1 MAAEATFV
9 LRAVDAT
16 KQAFASV
23 QNSLQR
29 MTNSAQKLTSAFG
42 VGLGVAGIGMM
53 AKSVLDLGGKL
64 NDLSIEAGMTTDS
77 FQGLAYAN
85 LQNGLAFEQT
95 AKAAENLRSK
105 IQDAVSGNES
115 AIKSFQALNLTGE
128 GLRALSINKQW
139 EVIAISLANAT
150 DKQAAY
156 NAIAD
161 IFGAKIGP
169 KMKET
174 LDQIATSGFEE
185 ISRGFDSIKL
195 SEKDIKNIDRAGD
208 SFQIMFSKVKTYAAS
223 AFVGA
228 QNSLEK
234 FLTELQRSS
243 MRIRP
248 QGLLIGPMLQ
258 EGLPAPTV
266 RGIAEEDKAAMAKV
280 VSDRLDSEQN
290 ERSAREVQN
299 RILLNEKLKKT
310 FKSVSDAVDKINEDQ
325 KKQGEELTAS
335 VSPALEK
342 YTKELERLD
351 LLLKAKIIDDETHN
365 ALIGIAGAKFSEAS
379 GPIEDMASRLGEA
392 NEQAKKAI
400 PAMSELGRM
409 SNNAG
414 SIIAQGFED
423 AILSGQKLQDVIKG
437 IGRDLLRMVFQ
448 QTITQPLAA
457 GISGALQGMFRAN
470 GGPVSAN
477 SPYVVGE
484 RGPELFVPRAS
495 GSIVSNSNM
504 NQGGGST
511 GPSINVNYNIAAG
524 VTRNELGPILEQER
538 RRLKAEIPD
547 MVRRGGAYRSA
558 FA

>member
-1 MAAEATFV
+1 
-9 LRAVDAT
+9 
-16 KQAFASV
+16 
-23 QNSLQR
+23 
-29 MTNSAQKLTSAFG
+29 
-42 VGLGVAGIGMM
+42 MM
-53 AKSVLDLGGKL
+53 VKSVLDLGGKL

-105 IQDAVSGNES
+105 IQDAVSGNEA
-115 AIKSFQALNLTGE
+115 AIKSFEALNLTGE
-128 GLRALSINKQW
+128 GLRALSIDKQW

-174 LDQIATSGFEE
+174 LSQIAAVGFDE
-185 ISRGFDSIKL
+185 ISKGFDSIKL
-195 SEKDIKNIDRAGD
+195 TDREIKNIDRAGD
-208 SFQIMFSKVKTYAAS
+208 SFQVMFAKVKAGAAS

-228 QNSLEK
+228 QNYLEK
-234 FLTELQRSS
+234 FLTEMERSR

-248 QGLLIGPMLQ
+248 EGLLIGPMLQ
-258 EGLPAPTV
+258 EGTPTPTV
-266 RGIAEEDKAAMAKV
+266 KAISEEDKSAMEA
-280 VSDRLDSEQN
+280 
-290 ERSAREVQN
+290 
-299 RILLNEKLKKT
+299 
-310 FKSVSDAVDKINEDQ
+310 
-325 KKQGEELTAS
+325 
-335 VSPALEK
+335 
-342 YTKELERLD
+342 
-351 LLLKAKIIDDETHN
+351 AKIDAEAAKFAVEHAKTADVSEDRTSRMMRASNDLQAIRNANLQKYEQTISSIRSPLQIYMEEIERITKLEETQGMTAEN
-365 ALIGIAGAKFSEAS
+365 AAKALGVAGAAYAS
-379 GPIEDMASRLGEA
+379 AAGDAEDMASRILAA
-392 NEQAKKAI
+392 NENANKAI
-400 PAMSELGRM
+400 PAMSQLAIM
-409 SNNAG
+409 SENAG

-423 AILSGQKLQDVIKG
+423 AILSGEKLQNVLKAV
-437 IGRDLLRMVFQ
+437 GRDLLRLVFQ

-504 NQGGGST
+504 NQGGGSA

>member
-16 KQAFASV
+16 KQAFANV

-53 AKSVLDLGGKL
+53 VKSVLDLGGKL

-105 IQDAVSGNES
+105 IQDAVSGNEA
-115 AIKSFQALNLTGE
+115 AIKSFEALNLTGE
-128 GLRALSINKQW
+128 GLRALSIDKQW

-174 LDQIATSGFEE
+174 LSQIAAVGFDE
-185 ISRGFDSIKL
+185 ISKGFDSIKL
-195 SEKDIKNIDRAGD
+195 TDREIKNIDRAGD
-208 SFQIMFSKVKTYAAS
+208 SFQVMFAKVKAGAAS

-228 QNSLEK
+228 QNYLEK
-234 FLTELQRSS
+234 FLTEMERSR

-248 QGLLIGPMLQ
+248 EGLLIGPMLQ
-258 EGLPAPTV
+258 EGTPTPTV
-266 RGIAEEDKAAMAKV
+266 KAISEEDKSAMEA
-280 VSDRLDSEQN
+280 
-290 ERSAREVQN
+290 
-299 RILLNEKLKKT
+299 
-310 FKSVSDAVDKINEDQ
+310 
-325 KKQGEELTAS
+325 
-335 VSPALEK
+335 
-342 YTKELERLD
+342 
-351 LLLKAKIIDDETHN
+351 AKIDAEAAKFAVEHAKTADVSEDRTSRMMRATNDLQAIRNANLQKYEQTISSIRSPLQIYMEEIERITKLEETQGMTAEN
-365 ALIGIAGAKFSEAS
+365 AAKALGVAGAAYAS
-379 GPIEDMASRLGEA
+379 AAGDAEDMASRILAA
-392 NEQAKKAI
+392 NENANKAI
-400 PAMSELGRM
+400 PAMSQLAIM
-409 SNNAG
+409 SENAG

-423 AILSGQKLQDVIKG
+423 AILSGEKLQNVLKAV
-437 IGRDLLRMVFQ
+437 GRDLLRLVFQ

-457 GISGALQGMFRAN
+457 GISGALQGIFRAN

-504 NQGGGST
+504 NQGGGSA

>member
-16 KQAFASV
+16 KQAFANV

-53 AKSVLDLGGKL
+53 VKSVLDLGGKL

-105 IQDAVSGNES
+105 IQDAVSGNDA
-115 AIKSFQALNLTGE
+115 AIKSFEALNLTGE
-128 GLRALSINKQW
+128 GLRALSIDKQW

-174 LDQIATSGFEE
+174 LSQIAAVGFDE
-185 ISRGFDSIKL
+185 ISKGFDSIKL
-195 SEKDIKNIDRAGD
+195 TDREIKNIDRAGD
-208 SFQIMFSKVKTYAAS
+208 SFQVMFAKVKAGAAS

-228 QNSLEK
+228 QNYLEK
-234 FLTELQRSS
+234 FLTEMERSR

-248 QGLLIGPMLQ
+248 EGLLIGPMLQ

-266 RGIAEEDKAAMAKV
+266 KAISEEDKSAMEA
-280 VSDRLDSEQN
+280 
-290 ERSAREVQN
+290 
-299 RILLNEKLKKT
+299 
-310 FKSVSDAVDKINEDQ
+310 
-325 KKQGEELTAS
+325 
-335 VSPALEK
+335 
-342 YTKELERLD
+342 
-351 LLLKAKIIDDETHN
+351 AKIDAEAAKFAVEHAKTADVSEDRTSRMMRASNDLQAIRNANLQKYEQTISSIRSPLQIYMEEIERITKLEETQGMTVEN
-365 ALIGIAGAKFSEAS
+365 AAQALGIAGAAYASAS
-379 GPIEDMASRLGEA
+379 GDVEDMSTRILAA
-392 NEQAKKAI
+392 NENANKAI
-400 PAMSELGRM
+400 PAMSQLAIM
-409 SNNAG
+409 SDNAG

-423 AILSGQKLQDVIKG
+423 AILSGEKLQEVIKG

-448 QTITQPLAA
+448 QTITAPLAKGIGNVIA
-457 GISGALQGMFRAN
+457 GLPFMAM

-477 SPYVVGE
+477 SPYIVGE
-484 RGPELFVPRAS
+484 KGPELFVPRAS

-504 NQGGGST
+504 NQGGGSA
-511 GPSINVNYNIAAG
+511 GSLINVNYNIAAG
-524 VTRNELGPILEQER
+524 VTRNELAPILEQER

>member
-16 KQAFASV
+16 KQAFANV

-29 MTNSAQKLTSAFG
+29 MTNSAQKLTAAFG

-53 AKSVLDLGGKL
+53 VKSVLDLGGKL

-105 IQDAVSGNES
+105 IQDAVSGNEA
-115 AIKSFQALNLTGE
+115 AIKSFEALNLTGE
-128 GLRALSINKQW
+128 GLRALSIDKQW

-174 LDQIATSGFEE
+174 LSQIAVVGFDE
-185 ISRGFDSIKL
+185 ISKGFDSIKL
-195 SEKDIKNIDRAGD
+195 TDKEIKNIDRAGD
-208 SFQIMFSKVKTYAAS
+208 SFQVMFAKVKAGAAS

-228 QNSLEK
+228 QNYLEK
-234 FLTELQRSS
+234 FLTEMERSR

-248 QGLLIGPMLQ
+248 EGLLIGPMLQ
-258 EGLPAPTV
+258 EGTPTPTV
-266 RGIAEEDKAAMAKV
+266 KAISEEDKSAMEA
-280 VSDRLDSEQN
+280 
-290 ERSAREVQN
+290 
-299 RILLNEKLKKT
+299 
-310 FKSVSDAVDKINEDQ
+310 
-325 KKQGEELTAS
+325 
-335 VSPALEK
+335 
-342 YTKELERLD
+342 
-351 LLLKAKIIDDETHN
+351 AKIDAEAAKFAVEHAKTADVSEDRTSRMMRASNDLQAIRNANLQKYEQTISSIRSPLQIYMEEIERITKLEETQGMTAEN
-365 ALIGIAGAKFSEAS
+365 AAKALGVAGAAYAS
-379 GPIEDMASRLGEA
+379 AAGDAEDMASRILAA
-392 NEQAKKAI
+392 NENANKAI
-400 PAMSELGRM
+400 PAMSQLAIM
-409 SNNAG
+409 SENAG

-423 AILSGQKLQDVIKG
+423 AILSGEKLQNVLKAV
-437 IGRDLLRMVFQ
+437 GRDLLRLVFQ

-504 NQGGGST
+504 NQGGGSA

>member
-16 KQAFASV
+16 KQAFANV

-53 AKSVLDLGGKL
+53 VKSVLDLGGKL

-105 IQDAVSGNES
+105 IQDAVSGNEA
-115 AIKSFQALNLTGE
+115 AIKSFEALNLTGE
-128 GLRALSINKQW
+128 GLRALSIDKQW

-174 LDQIATSGFEE
+174 LSQIAAVGFDE
-185 ISRGFDSIKL
+185 ISKGFDSIKL
-195 SEKDIKNIDRAGD
+195 TDREIKNIDRAGD
-208 SFQIMFSKVKTYAAS
+208 SFQVMFAKVKAGAAS

-228 QNSLEK
+228 QNYLEK
-234 FLTELQRSS
+234 FLTEMERSR

-248 QGLLIGPMLQ
+248 EGLLIGPMLQ
-258 EGLPAPTV
+258 EGTPTPTV
-266 RGIAEEDKAAMAKV
+266 KAISEEDKSAMEA
-280 VSDRLDSEQN
+280 
-290 ERSAREVQN
+290 
-299 RILLNEKLKKT
+299 
-310 FKSVSDAVDKINEDQ
+310 
-325 KKQGEELTAS
+325 
-335 VSPALEK
+335 
-342 YTKELERLD
+342 
-351 LLLKAKIIDDETHN
+351 AKIDAEAAKFAVEHAKTADVSEDRTSRMMRATNDLQAIRNANLQKYEQTISSIRSPLQIYMEEIERITKLEETQGMTAEN
-365 ALIGIAGAKFSEAS
+365 AAKALGVAGAAYAS
-379 GPIEDMASRLGEA
+379 AAGDAEDMASRILAA
-392 NEQAKKAI
+392 NENANKAI
-400 PAMSELGRM
+400 PAMSQLAIM
-409 SNNAG
+409 SENAG

-423 AILSGQKLQDVIKG
+423 AILSGEKLQNVLKAV
-437 IGRDLLRMVFQ
+437 GRDLLRLVFQ

-457 GISGALQGMFRAN
+457 GISGALQGIFRAN

-484 RGPELFVPRAS
+484 RGPELFIPNGS

-504 NQGGGST
+504 NQGGGSS
-511 GPSINVNYNIAAG
+511 GASINVNYNIAAG
-524 VTRNELGPILEQER
+524 VTRNELAPILEQER

>member
-115 AIKSFQALNLTGE
+115 AIKSFEALNLTGE
-128 GLRALSINKQW
+128 GLRALSIDKQW

-174 LDQIATSGFEE
+174 LSQIAAVGFDE
-185 ISRGFDSIKL
+185 ISKGFDSIKL
-195 SEKDIKNIDRAGD
+195 TDKEIKNIDRAGD
-208 SFQIMFSKVKTYAAS
+208 SFQVMFAKVKAGAAS

-228 QNSLEK
+228 QNYLEK
-234 FLTELQRSS
+234 FLTEMERSR

-248 QGLLIGPMLQ
+248 EGFLIGPMLE
-258 EGLPAPTV
+258 EGLPTPTV
-266 RGIAEEDKAAMAKV
+266 KAISPEDKSAMEA
-280 VSDRLDSEQN
+280 
-290 ERSAREVQN
+290 
-299 RILLNEKLKKT
+299 
-310 FKSVSDAVDKINEDQ
+310 
-325 KKQGEELTAS
+325 
-335 VSPALEK
+335 
-342 YTKELERLD
+342 
-351 LLLKAKIIDDETHN
+351 AKIDAEAARFAVEHAKTADVSEDRTSRMMKASNDLQAIRNANLQKYEQTISSIRSPLEIYMAEIERITKLEETQGMTAEN
-365 ALIGIAGAKFSEAS
+365 AAKALGIAGAAYAS
-379 GPIEDMASRLGEA
+379 AAGDVEDMSTRILAA
-392 NEQAKKAI
+392 NENANKTI
-400 PAMSELGRM
+400 PAMSQLAKI
-409 SNNAG
+409 SDDAG
-414 SIIAQGFED
+414 AIIAQGFED
-423 AILSGQKLQDVIKG
+423 AILSGEKLQDVLKA
-437 IGRDLLRMVFQ
+437 IGRDLLRLVFQ
-448 QTITQPLAA
+448 QTITQPLAS

>member
-16 KQAFASV
+16 KQAFANV

-29 MTNSAQKLTSAFG
+29 MTNSAQKLTAAFG

-53 AKSVLDLGGKL
+53 VKSVLDLGGKL

-105 IQDAVSGNES
+105 IQDAVSGNEA
-115 AIKSFQALNLTGE
+115 AIKSFEALNLTGE
-128 GLRALSINKQW
+128 GLRALSIDKQW

-174 LDQIATSGFEE
+174 LSQIAVVGFDE
-185 ISRGFDSIKL
+185 ISKGFDSIKL
-195 SEKDIKNIDRAGD
+195 TDKEIKNIDRAGD
-208 SFQIMFSKVKTYAAS
+208 SFQVMFAKVKAGAAS

-228 QNSLEK
+228 QNYLEK
-234 FLTELQRSS
+234 FLTEMERSR

-248 QGLLIGPMLQ
+248 EGLLIGPMLQ
-258 EGLPAPTV
+258 EGTPTPTV
-266 RGIAEEDKAAMAKV
+266 KAISEEDKSAMEA
-280 VSDRLDSEQN
+280 
-290 ERSAREVQN
+290 
-299 RILLNEKLKKT
+299 
-310 FKSVSDAVDKINEDQ
+310 
-325 KKQGEELTAS
+325 
-335 VSPALEK
+335 
-342 YTKELERLD
+342 
-351 LLLKAKIIDDETHN
+351 AKIDAEAAKFAVEHAKTADVSEDRTSRMMKAANDLQTIRNANLQKYEQTISSIRNPLEIYMAEIERITKLEETQGMTVEAAST
-365 ALIGIAGAKFSEAS
+365 ALGIAGAAYAS
-379 GPIEDMASRLGEA
+379 AAGDAEDMASRILAA
-392 NEQAKKAI
+392 NENANKAI
-400 PAMSELGRM
+400 PAMSHLAQM
-409 SNNAG
+409 SSDAG
-414 SIIAQGFED
+414 NIIALGFED
-423 AILSGQKLQDVIKG
+423 AILSGQKLQEVIKG

-448 QTITQPLAA
+448 QTITAPLAKGIGNVIA
-457 GISGALQGMFRAN
+457 GLPFMAN

-477 SPYVVGE
+477 SPYIVGE
-484 RGPELFVPRAS
+484 RGAELFVPHAS

-504 NQGGGST
+504 NQGGGSA
-511 GPSINVNYNIAAG
+511 GSSINVSYNIAAG
-524 VTRNELGPILEQER
+524 VTRNELAPILEQER

>member
-16 KQAFASV
+16 KQAFANV

-29 MTNSAQKLTSAFG
+29 MTNSAQKLTAAFG

-53 AKSVLDLGGKL
+53 VKSVLDLGGKL

-105 IQDAVSGNES
+105 IQDAVSGNEA
-115 AIKSFQALNLTGE
+115 AIKSFEALNLTGE
-128 GLRALSINKQW
+128 GLRALSIDKQW

-174 LDQIATSGFEE
+174 LSQIAAVGFDE
-185 ISRGFDSIKL
+185 ISKGFDSIKL
-195 SEKDIKNIDRAGD
+195 TDREIKNIDRAGD
-208 SFQIMFSKVKTYAAS
+208 SFQVMFAKVKAGAAS

-228 QNSLEK
+228 QNYLEK
-234 FLTELQRSS
+234 FLTEMERSR

-248 QGLLIGPMLQ
+248 EGLLIGPMLQ
-258 EGLPAPTV
+258 EGTPTPTV
-266 RGIAEEDKAAMAKV
+266 KAISEEDKSAMEA
-280 VSDRLDSEQN
+280 
-290 ERSAREVQN
+290 
-299 RILLNEKLKKT
+299 
-310 FKSVSDAVDKINEDQ
+310 
-325 KKQGEELTAS
+325 
-335 VSPALEK
+335 
-342 YTKELERLD
+342 
-351 LLLKAKIIDDETHN
+351 AKIDAEAAKFAVEHAKTADVSEDRTSRMMRASNDLQAIRNANLQKYEQTISSIRSPLQIYMEEIERITKLEETQGMTAEN
-365 ALIGIAGAKFSEAS
+365 AAKALGVAGAAYAS
-379 GPIEDMASRLGEA
+379 AAGDAEDMASRILAA
-392 NEQAKKAI
+392 NENANKAI
-400 PAMSELGRM
+400 PAMSQLAIM
-409 SNNAG
+409 SENAG

-423 AILSGQKLQDVIKG
+423 AILSGEKLQNVLKAV
-437 IGRDLLRMVFQ
+437 GRDLLRLVFQ

-504 NQGGGST
+504 NQGGGSA

>member
-16 KQAFASV
+16 KKAFANV

-29 MTNSAQKLTSAFG
+29 MTNSAQKLTAAFG

-53 AKSVLDLGGKL
+53 VKSVLDLGGKL

-105 IQDAVSGNES
+105 IQDAVSGNEA
-115 AIKSFQALNLTGE
+115 AIKSFEALNLTGE
-128 GLRALSINKQW
+128 GLRALSIDKQW

-174 LDQIATSGFEE
+174 LSQIAVVGFDE
-185 ISRGFDSIKL
+185 ISKGFDSIKL
-195 SEKDIKNIDRAGD
+195 TDKEIKNIDRAGD
-208 SFQIMFSKVKTYAAS
+208 SFQVMFAKVKAGAAS

-228 QNSLEK
+228 QNYLEK
-234 FLTELQRSS
+234 FLTEMERSR

-248 QGLLIGPMLQ
+248 EGLLIGPMLQ
-258 EGLPAPTV
+258 EGTPTPTV
-266 RGIAEEDKAAMAKV
+266 KAISEEDKSAMEA
-280 VSDRLDSEQN
+280 
-290 ERSAREVQN
+290 
-299 RILLNEKLKKT
+299 
-310 FKSVSDAVDKINEDQ
+310 
-325 KKQGEELTAS
+325 
-335 VSPALEK
+335 
-342 YTKELERLD
+342 
-351 LLLKAKIIDDETHN
+351 AKIDAEAAKFAVEHAKTADVSEDRTSRMMRASNDLQAIRNANLQKYEQTISSIRSPLQIYMEEIERITKLEETQGMTAEN
-365 ALIGIAGAKFSEAS
+365 AAKALGVAGAAYAS
-379 GPIEDMASRLGEA
+379 AAGDAEDMASRILAA
-392 NEQAKKAI
+392 NENANKAI
-400 PAMSELGRM
+400 PAMSQLAIM
-409 SNNAG
+409 SENAG

-423 AILSGQKLQDVIKG
+423 AILSGEKLQNVLKAV
-437 IGRDLLRMVFQ
+437 GRDLLRLVFQ

-504 NQGGGST
+504 NQGGGSA

>member
-16 KQAFASV
+16 KQAFANV

-53 AKSVLDLGGKL
+53 VKSVLDLGGKL

-105 IQDAVSGNES
+105 IQDAVSGNEA
-115 AIKSFQALNLTGE
+115 AIKSFEALNLTGE
-128 GLRALSINKQW
+128 GLRALSIDKQW

-174 LDQIATSGFEE
+174 LSQIAAVGFDE
-185 ISRGFDSIKL
+185 ISKGFDSIKL
-195 SEKDIKNIDRAGD
+195 TDREIKNIDRAGD
-208 SFQIMFSKVKTYAAS
+208 SFQVMFAKVKAGAAS

-228 QNSLEK
+228 QNYLEK
-234 FLTELQRSS
+234 FLTEMERSR

-248 QGLLIGPMLQ
+248 EGLLIGPMLQ
-258 EGLPAPTV
+258 EGTPTPTV
-266 RGIAEEDKAAMAKV
+266 KAISEEDKSAMEA
-280 VSDRLDSEQN
+280 
-290 ERSAREVQN
+290 
-299 RILLNEKLKKT
+299 
-310 FKSVSDAVDKINEDQ
+310 
-325 KKQGEELTAS
+325 
-335 VSPALEK
+335 
-342 YTKELERLD
+342 
-351 LLLKAKIIDDETHN
+351 AKIDAEAAKFAVEHAKTADVSEDRTSRMMRASNDLQAIRNANLQKYEQTISSIRSPLQIYMEEIERITKLEETQGMTAEN
-365 ALIGIAGAKFSEAS
+365 AAKALGVAGAAYAS
-379 GPIEDMASRLGEA
+379 AAGDAEDMASRILAA
-392 NEQAKKAI
+392 NENANKAI
-400 PAMSELGRM
+400 PAMSQLAIM
-409 SNNAG
+409 SENAG

-423 AILSGQKLQDVIKG
+423 AILSGEKLQNVLKAV
-437 IGRDLLRMVFQ
+437 GRDLLRLVFQ

-457 GISGALQGMFRAN
+457 GISGALQGIFRAN

-504 NQGGGST
+504 NQGGGSA